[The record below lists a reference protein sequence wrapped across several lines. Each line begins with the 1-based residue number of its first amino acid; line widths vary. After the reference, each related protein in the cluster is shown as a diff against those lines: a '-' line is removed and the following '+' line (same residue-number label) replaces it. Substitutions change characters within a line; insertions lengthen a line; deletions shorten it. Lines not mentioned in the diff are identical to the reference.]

1 MGWADFFGDSFES
14 GLNSA
19 PSVVSGSDA
28 VPLTP
33 AQGGGG
39 MQAENAMQAGLSAQD
54 GLSVS
59 SSSNWWEKAI
69 EKAMPSIMGAAMK
82 PKGMEPRAPAAPGGH
97 AIQPNTSG
105 IMKPFDE
112 IRSMADDNPLENIHQ
127 WSNLFG

>member
-1 MGWADFFGDSFES
+1 MGWASFFGTDFES
-14 GLNSA
+14 DLNSLTE
-19 PSVVSGSDA
+19 GLGFGDA
-28 VPLTP
+28 SQVDTTL
-33 AQGGGG
+33 
-39 MQAENAMQAGLSAQD
+39 
-54 GLSVS
+54 
-59 SSSNWWEKAI
+59 SSNGVEAATGGSSWWEKGI

>member
-14 GLNSA
+14 GLNSM
-19 PSVVSGSDA
+19 SEGLGLGDVSA
-28 VPLTP
+28 VNVT
-33 AQGGGG
+33 QSQNGI
-39 MQAENAMQAGLSAQD
+39 D
-54 GLSVS
+54 S
-59 SSSNWWEKAI
+59 SSGGSSWWEKGI

-82 PKGMEPRAPAAPGGH
+82 PKGIEPRAPAAPGGH